1 MTFLLRLCAIIAIS
15 KVIHPLI
22 DLMGYIM
29 PAERPRR
36 AVYRP
41 AELMLVGSIVG
52 LSICL
57 LWIWI
62 TARAGR

>member
-1 MTFLLRLCAIIAIS
+1 MILLLRLNAIIAIS
-15 KVIHPLI
+15 KVIHLLI

-29 PAERPRR
+29 PEEWPRR

-41 AELMLVGSIVG
+41 AEIMLLGSIVG

-62 TARAGR
+62 SARAWR